1 MIKLEAAGPRNV
13 GAGDDDHDD
22 DDLEIYHHND
32 NEADDDDDDK
42 ATLFDNLCES
52 FIAV

>member
-1 MIKLEAAGPRNV
+1 MIKREAAGPRNV
-13 GAGDDDHDD
+13 AAGDDDD
-22 DDLEIYHHND
+22 DDLEIHHHND
-32 NEADDDDDDK
+32 NEDEDDDDDK